1 MKVRESSDSDLEI
14 LEWMDENTER
24 QAAFIEQVFGLWD
37 DVQTAAHDSR
47 IAHRRRRVAY
57 ENVSTR

>member
-37 DVQTAAHDSR
+37 DVQTAAHYSR
-47 IAHRRRRVAY
+47 IAHRRVAY